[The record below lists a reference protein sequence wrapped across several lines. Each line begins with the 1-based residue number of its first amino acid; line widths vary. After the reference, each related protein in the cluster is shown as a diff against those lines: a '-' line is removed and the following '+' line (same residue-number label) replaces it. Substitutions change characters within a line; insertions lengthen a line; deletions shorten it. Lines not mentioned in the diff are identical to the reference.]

1 MRTIGSGE
9 VLRGISMVKYHEKYR
24 PQEMKGEQ
32 EGKQR
37 AIIVVILGV
46 SRDRE
51 LSAFE
56 GGILSAVISAD

>member
-1 MRTIGSGE
+1 
-9 VLRGISMVKYHEKYR
+9 MVKYHEKSR
-24 PQEMKGEQ
+24 LQEMKEEE

-37 AIIVVILGV
+37 AFIIVILGV

>member
-1 MRTIGSGE
+1 
-9 VLRGISMVKYHEKYR
+9 MVKYHEKYR
-24 PQEMKGEQ
+24 LQEMKGGQ
-32 EGKQR
+32 EGKHG